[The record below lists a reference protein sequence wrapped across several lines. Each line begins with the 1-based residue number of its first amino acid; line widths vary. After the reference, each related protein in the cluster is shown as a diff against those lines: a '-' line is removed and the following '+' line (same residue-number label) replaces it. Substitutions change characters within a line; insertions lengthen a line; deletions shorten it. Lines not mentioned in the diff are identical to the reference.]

1 MPTISHGKLSIHYL
15 EWGNPGD
22 PVIILV
28 HGVLLSSPMFEPLAT
43 RLKGWRVIGVDVR
56 GHGGSS
62 RPRQSR
68 CYSWRLFASDVR
80 ALMDELGIEKAVI
93 GGVSLGANVALEFA
107 HLFPARVRALVIE
120 MPVLSASEG
129 PARYTFVSAGKALRR
144 FGRFLGVP
152 AGLVRKLVATSRYP
166 ELVVLRN
173 TVSMDLLATAAL
185 IDGID
190 QSPIT
195 LHDAKVLAAIDVPTL
210 VIGHRF
216 DPLHHR
222 DDAVHL
228 AAKIPGA
235 EFASNLTLLDFRLFP
250 SRYAKAVLE
259 FLNCH
264 FAKGARRP

>member
-144 FGRFLGVP
+144 FGRFLGCP
-152 AGLVRKLVATSRYP
+152 RGLYESWLRRLAIRSWWCCATPFQWICWQRRRS
-166 ELVVLRN
+166 L
-173 TVSMDLLATAAL
+173 TVS
-185 IDGID
+185 I
-190 QSPIT
+190 
-195 LHDAKVLAAIDVPTL
+195 
-210 VIGHRF
+210 
-216 DPLHHR
+216 
-222 DDAVHL
+222 
-228 AAKIPGA
+228 
-235 EFASNLTLLDFRLFP
+235 NRLFHCTTP
-250 SRYAKAVLE
+250 RFWRQST
-259 FLNCH
+259 C
-264 FAKGARRP
+264 RRW